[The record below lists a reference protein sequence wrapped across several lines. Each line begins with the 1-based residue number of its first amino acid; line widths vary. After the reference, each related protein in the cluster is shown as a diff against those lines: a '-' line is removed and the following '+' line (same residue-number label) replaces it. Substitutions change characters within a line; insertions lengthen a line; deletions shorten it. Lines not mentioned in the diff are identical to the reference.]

1 MARRLE
7 ILDKPVP
14 EPLKAALRAVRRH
27 LWFAFGFSALVNIL
41 YLAPT
46 LYMMQVYDRVIPT
59 GGIMTLVFITAVIVF
74 ALATL
79 AGLDYIRGRLLIR
92 AGLRLDR
99 QLAGQVLTR
108 LSSQLRPGQPGSLRI
123 SQAMREFDSFRQ
135 VMTGP
140 GALAL
145 FDAPWT
151 PIYLLFTFMLN
162 PWLGLLT
169 LTGGIILLLLA
180 IANERSNKQRL
191 QQASEASAA
200 AYVAQEAVS
209 ANAETVRAL
218 GMRRALVTLQLQ
230 QRHKATEIQAQAQF
244 VGGRYQGAIKFL
256 RLVLQSLAL
265 GTGAYLAVER
275 QISSGAVIAASVLLS
290 RALQPI
296 EQVVGAWS
304 GIVSARHAFTTLV
317 ELFDR
322 YPDEPER
329 TLLPPPKGMIQVE
342 GVTNRMPGADSYV
355 LRNVSFSVQPGE
367 TVGVVGPSGA
377 GKTTLARVLAG
388 ALLPDYGVVRLDSA
402 DLRDWDAERLGRYMG
417 YLPQDSGL
425 FAGSVRDNISR
436 FERWNGGDVED
447 IDPRVIAAAEAAGAH
462 ELILRLPE
470 GYDTMLGA
478 GGRGLSAG
486 QAQRVALARAL
497 YRDPPVM
504 VLDEPNSHL
513 DSEGEAALLKVL
525 RAVKARG
532 ATVIIIAHRTGVLTS
547 ADKLVVM
554 RDGMVDLFGPREE
567 VVARLSQPEPKLPR
581 TPAPAD
587 AG

>member
-1 MARRLE
+1 MVRRLD
-7 ILDKPVP
+7 IIDKPVP
-14 EPLKAALRAVRRH
+14 APLKEALRACRRH
-27 LWFAFGFSALVNIL
+27 LAFAFGFSALVNLL

-59 GGIMTLVFITAVIVF
+59 GGILTLVFVTVVIVF

-79 AGLDYIRGRLLIR
+79 AALDYIRSRLLVR

-99 QLAGQVLTR
+99 LLAGQVLTR
-108 LSSQLRPGQPGSLRI
+108 LTAQLKAGPGSLRV

-151 PIYLLFTFMLN
+151 PIYLIFTFLLH
-162 PWLGLLT
+162 PLLGVLT
-169 LTGGIILLLLA
+169 LAGGIALLLLA

-191 QQASEASAA
+191 QQAGEAAAA

-218 GMRRALVTLQLQ
+218 GMRRALVARQLIE
-230 QRHKATEIQAQAQF
+230 RHRATELQAEAQF

-265 GTGAYLAVER
+265 GLGAYLAVER
-275 QISSGAVIAASVLLS
+275 QISAGAVIAASVLLS

-322 YPDEPER
+322 YPEEPER
-329 TLLPPPKGMIQVE
+329 TLLPPPKGLVQVE
-342 GVTNRMPGADSYV
+342 GVTNRMPGGDAYV
-355 LRNVSFSVQPGE
+355 LRNVTFAVQPGE

-388 ALLPDYGVVRLDSA
+388 ALAPDYGVVRLDSA
-402 DLRDWDAERLGRYMG
+402 DLRDWDAERLGRHVG

-436 FERWNGGDVED
+436 FERWNGGDAEE
-447 IDPRVIAAAEAAGAH
+447 IDPRVIAAAEMAGAH

-470 GYDTMLGA
+470 GYDTVLGA

-486 QAQRVALARAL
+486 QAQRIALARAL
-497 YRDPPVM
+497 YRDPAVL

-513 DSEGEAALLKVL
+513 DADGEAALL
-525 RAVKARG
+525 RALKGLKERG
-532 ATVIIIAHRTGVLTS
+532 ATVVIIAHRTGVLAT
-547 ADKLVVM
+547 ADKLAVM
-554 RDGMVDLFGPREE
+554 RDGSIEMFGPREE
-567 VVARLSQPEPKLPR
+567 VVARLSQPDAKLPR
-581 TPAPAD
+581 TPAPAT